1 MKCGVFLV
9 VALLMISSVGVF
21 MPADAPGVPFASPG
35 MRSGSPGCAMPV
47 QCNGCCKENVP
58 MQAQAPVRAPSAYP
72 TCCPERSACAS
83 AAPVV
88 VASPLLNTIRLRFR
102 GFRRISAANALDHP
116 ERYTIYELIRGSPG
130 IDLTRIAQD
139 SGINIHTLRYHLDIL
154 TSFGKITV
162 MKDWGIFRYYENHGA
177 YTEIERKII
186 PYFRN
191 PVAGSLLRIIHDEPG
206 CTQTALSEKIGIT
219 GPTVG
224 WYMKRF
230 VSDGIVVATRDGR
243 CTRHGLTRDALSA
256 MIRLQQFLTGLR
268 PELEGNSSG

>member
-1 MKCGVFLV
+1 MKYRVFLV
-9 VALLMISSVGVF
+9 VAFLMVSAVGVF
-21 MPADAPGVPFASPG
+21 MPIDASGVPFASPG
-35 MRSGSPGCAMPV
+35 TRSGSPGCATPV

-58 MQAQAPVRAPSAYP
+58 MQAQAPVRAPSPYP
-72 TCCPERSACAS
+72 ACCPERSACAS
-83 AAPVV
+83 VAPVAV
-88 VASPLLNTIRLRFR
+88 TSPLLNTIRLRFR

-116 ERYTIYELIRGSPG
+116 ERHTIYELIRGSPG
-130 IDLTRIAQD
+130 IDLTRIAQT

-154 TSFGKITV
+154 TSFGKIIV

-186 PYFRN
+186 PYIWN
-191 PVAGSLLRIIHDEPG
+191 PVAGSILEIIRNDPE
-206 CTQTALSEKIGIT
+206 CTQTTLSEKIGIT

-243 CTRHGLTRDALSA
+243 CTRHGLTRDALCA
-256 MIRLQQFLTGLR
+256 MIRLEELLTGAR
-268 PELEGNSSG
+268 SDLERHSSG